1 MTQVHFKSLWAMGA
15 LLLSSGATSAQTS
28 DCASFASVAT
38 PGMTL
43 KTEVVPGEAVRPPGV
58 TTGPLLVAHCKV
70 TGRMAER
77 MGQDGKP
84 YHIGFELRLPT
95 AWNGR
100 FLYQGGGGNDGVVR
114 PAVGPQA
121 APGYALN
128 RGFAVV
134 TTDAGHQ
141 GPTADFGFDPIART
155 DNAYNAHDKVA
166 VTAKDLIR

>member
-1 MTQVHFKSLWAMGA
+1 MQAMNWKTALTLGGLVCATGA
-15 LLLSSGATSAQTS
+15 WAQTS
-28 DCASFASVAT
+28 DCASFAAAAL

-43 KTEVVPGEAVRPPGV
+43 TTEAVAGDSTRPPGV
-58 TTGPLLVAHCKV
+58 STGPMLVAHCKV
-70 TGRMAER
+70 SGKMAER

-134 TTDAGHQ
+134 TTDAGHGER
-141 GPTADFGFDPIART
+141 GPVGSGLSGANRESPRRVVRVGV
-155 DNAYNAHDKVA
+155 DNAEH
-166 VTAKDLIR
+166 L